1 MDFVVFV
8 MDDLLVERRAE
19 GFAGQQLYWVPQ
31 VALQRIEARP
41 FTRHAV
47 VTCLGYYPDTRGHY
61 VERPE
66 GLDEYVLIFVE
77 TGSGWIETGGKREDV
92 AAGEVILLPPR
103 QRHAYGSEDKN
114 PWTLYWFHFR
124 GHIAEELLEW
134 TNFSAET
141 RIMTCAAWDGIRR
154 QFHTLF
160 SSIERGYHEHN
171 LLEMS
176 RTLINVITLL
186 HRNPSR
192 ERPQEALDRIERAM
206 DRMRETLT
214 SPLALEEYA
223 REAGYSVPRYCHWF
237 KHFTGVSPM
246 AYLTELRIQAACEYL
261 DTTSLAIKE
270 IATMLG
276 YEDPYY
282 FSRAFAKCT
291 GQSPMKYRERG
302 EPGKAWCRGGRIQRV

>member
-8 MDDLLVERRAE
+8 MDNLLVERRAE

-31 VALQRIEARP
+31 VVLQRIEARP

-47 VTCLGYYPDTRGHY
+47 VTCLGYYPDTRGHL
-61 VERPE
+61 VERTE

-77 TGSGWIETGGKREDV
+77 TGEGWIETGGKRKDV

-103 QRHAYGSEDKN
+103 QRHAYGSHDEN

-124 GHIAEELLEW
+124 GQIAEELLEW
-134 TNFSAET
+134 TNFSADT
-141 RIMTCAAWDGIRR
+141 RVMTCASWDGIRR

-160 SSIERGYHEHN
+160 DSIERGYHEHN

-192 ERPQEALDRIERAM
+192 ERPQEARDRIERAM

-214 SPLALEEYA
+214 RPLTLEAYA

-246 AYLTELRIQAACEYL
+246 AFLTELRIQSACEYL

-270 IATMLG
+270 IAAILG

-282 FSRAFAKCT
+282 FSRTFAKCT
-291 GQSPMKYRERG
+291 GQSPMKYREGGDRG
-302 EPGKAWCRGGRIQRV
+302 KVSKH

>member
-31 VALQRIEARP
+31 VVLQRIEARP

-47 VTCLGYYPDTRGHY
+47 VTCLGYYPDTRGHF

-66 GLDEYVLIFVE
+66 GLEEYVLIFVE
-77 TGSGWIETGGKREDV
+77 TGAGWIETGGKREDV

-103 QRHAYGSEDKN
+103 EGHAYGSNEKN
-114 PWTLYWFHFR
+114 PWTLFWFHFR
-124 GHIAEELLEW
+124 GKTAEELLEW
-134 TNFSAET
+134 TNFSAGT
-141 RIMTCAAWDGIRR
+141 RVMACAAWDRIRR

-160 SSIERGYHEHN
+160 NSLERGYHEHN

-176 RTLINVITLL
+176 RVLINVLTLL
-186 HRNPSR
+186 HSNPSR
-192 ERPQEALDRIERAM
+192 ERPQEARDRIERAM

-214 SPLALEEYA
+214 SPLSLEQYA

-246 AYLTELRIQAACEYL
+246 AFLTELRIQSACEYL

-270 IATMLG
+270 IAAILG

-282 FSRAFAKCT
+282 FSRAFTKCT
-291 GQSPMKYRERG
+291 GQSPMKYREAG
-302 EPGKAWCRGGRIQRV
+302 EHGKGVNHVMG